1 MGHLIHMYSG
11 DVFRP
16 PVILEPGPSLLVRF
30 YANGAADALRYR
42 AEVEFL
48 RSIQMVSTTDD
59 DDGIVQPVTECGG
72 NVDTLGGAIT
82 MMNMVANDSQSVR
95 YDCVWL
101 IRPSRR
107 YLNTK
112 PNLSFRISVFDGF
125 GKNAVRL
132 ILYFWHITFVKAS
145 RSELIIREGQTS
157 SHPKIESLQ
166 WQNPMLVGG
175 SINKEFVVS
184 TTTGF
189 YVSFK
194 GSFGTSS
201 KLALVYTVFDNGLF

>member
-1 MGHLIHMYSG
+1 MYSG

-42 AEVEFL
+42 AEVDFL
-48 RSIQMVSTTDD
+48 RPNRLGID

-82 MMNMVANDSQSVR
+82 MMNMVANDSRSVR
-95 YDCVWL
+95 YDCVWV

-112 PNLSFRISVFDGF
+112 PNLSFRVSVFDGF
-125 GKNAVRL
+125 GETN
-132 ILYFWHITFVKAS
+132 
-145 RSELIIREGQTS
+145 
-157 SHPKIESLQ
+157 
-166 WQNPMLVGG
+166 
-175 SINKEFVVS
+175 
-184 TTTGF
+184 
-189 YVSFK
+189 
-194 GSFGTSS
+194 
-201 KLALVYTVFDNGLF
+201 